1 MRCSFQQG
9 VVMLNCILGNSPY
22 EVMVGWGDMR
32 KPGDGAL
39 DSSHSKSSKR
49 ESGTNTKL
57 SQ

>member
-1 MRCSFQQG
+1 
-9 VVMLNCILGNSPY
+9 
-22 EVMVGWGDMR
+22 MVGWGDMR
-32 KPGDGAL
+32 EPGDGTL